1 MVFNE
6 DKGVIPGFRSVP
18 RTGVINVMYR
28 AFDLGF
34 RTADPTWSNLGQG
47 SPETS
52 KLSEGYHNKENIDI
66 EEKHL
71 GYSPIPG
78 MLPLREK
85 IADYYNYYFR
95 KGKKSLYTFKNVS
108 IAPGGRAALTR
119 IAASIGNINVG
130 HFIPDYTAYEEL
142 LTIFRAFI
150 PIPTPL
156 DPKENYVFSADQLR
170 KEILSHGLSAMLLS
184 NPCNPTGHLIA
195 GQRLQEWVNLA
206 KELSCTLI
214 FDEFY
219 SHFIYQSQASN
230 DLNIVSAAEFVDDV
244 NKDPIVI
251 IDGLTKNWRLP
262 GWRIGWI
269 VGPEQ
274 VIDAVSSAG
283 SFLDGGA
290 NHPLQKEAIELI
302 DTENIKEHSQA
313 LQKHFRK
320 KRDAMIDALLDMN
333 IEVDPIPDGT
343 FYIWANLSKLPAPIN
358 TGDAFF
364 DECLK
369 EKTIVVPGI
378 FFDVNPGQRRE
389 YSRYENFVRL
399 SFGPEMATLER
410 GLAAIKRVIQKFS

>member
-1 MVFNE
+1 MVFNGE
-6 DKGVIPGFRSVP
+6 KGVIPGFRNVP
-18 RTGVINVMYR
+18 RTGVINVMYK

-34 RTADPTWSNLGQG
+34 RSSDPSWSNLGQG
-47 SPETS
+47 SPETTDLTES
-52 KLSEGYHNKENIDI
+52 SQAKKHIDF

-78 MLPLREK
+78 MLPLRQK
-85 IADYYNYYFR
+85 VADYYNHFFR
-95 KGKKSLYTFKNVS
+95 DGKKSLYTYKNVS

-156 DPKENYVFSADQLR
+156 SPKEKYVFSANHLR

-195 GQRLQEWVNLA
+195 DRRLKEWVNLA

-219 SHFIYQSQASN
+219 SHFVYLPTPSR
-230 DLNIVSAAEFVDDV
+230 DLTVVSAAEFVDDV
-244 NKDPIVI
+244 NNDPIVI

-290 NHPLQKEAIELI
+290 NHPLQKEAIKLMDIDNIRVQSRELQ
-302 DTENIKEHSQA
+302 N
-313 LQKHFRK
+313 HFRS
-320 KRDAMIDALLDMN
+320 KRDAMLEALADMN

-358 TGDAFF
+358 SGEVFF

-378 FFDVNPGQRRE
+378 FFDVNPGQRRK
-389 YSRYENFVRL
+389 YSRYDNYVRL
-399 SFGPEMATLER
+399 SFGPKMNTLER
-410 GLAAIKRVIQKFS
+410 GLSAMERVIQKFS